1 MTIKKLNTKTS
12 KIDNQVNFDEINL
25 ESLSK
30 QDLIQMLYSTAEY
43 EHFVEYYTDHE
54 LSFMNSLNGSK
65 SQNKDQY

>member
-30 QDLIQMLYSTAEY
+30 QDLIQMLYAEY